1 MRTLILILALPRI
14 TLQDISDGNK
24 RTLGNGFGQRQR
36 GGGVAFMTG
45 SRNQYHARTDK
56 WSHQVCGLVDGLSI
70 VLILDGM
77 GKLVKLTAIAVNSH
91 KRRNAITNILIQSI
105 PEQVAGLIN
114 VACLDGSGIFLIALS
129 KPLLDFPDRIN
140 LSGKII
146 ENLVCEVFLTLIVE
160 IQGVTDMLPEVLD
173 GLGYILEDI
182 TPTAAIVGI
191 PWSHTL

>member
-1 MRTLILILALPRI
+1 
-14 TLQDISDGNK
+14 
-24 RTLGNGFGQRQR
+24 
-36 GGGVAFMTG
+36 MTG

-56 WSHQVCGLVDGLSI
+56 WSHQVCGLVDGLGI

-91 KRRNAITNILIQSI
+91 KRRNAIANILIQSI